1 MHLGEFSQVLVIPII
16 LGNVLIFA
24 TTPPLTEAI
33 EKHHTTSETEL
44 WMCAK
49 MIFFQARD
57 PRRDRDEIAPRLC

>member
-1 MHLGEFSQVLVIPII
+1 MIPII

-57 PRRDRDEIAPRLC
+57 HAEIVMRSRRDRAVRSRGEVAR